1 MGQQARHVL
10 WQPGTRPVAER
21 RSACADTCRRCGEN
35 LLHLAGSTG
44 RVLPAYKE
52 NTIRSFREAV
62 ALGCNFIEFDV
73 QVTADNVPVI
83 FHDDHVSTVLE
94 PSLHSPLAR

>member
-1 MGQQARHVL
+1 M
-10 WQPGTRPVAER
+10 
-21 RSACADTCRRCGEN
+21 
-35 LLHLAGSTG
+35 
-44 RVLPAYKE
+44 
-52 NTIRSFREAV
+52 